1 MKLFQLITLKPK
13 ILPEFK
19 SIIIKRRV
27 LGPEK
32 IHTAIKLTSKSRSQ
46 VKKVSSQPLTPKSD
60 EHLISPYNLTPKSRK

>member
-32 IHTAIKLTSKSRSQ
+32 IHIVIKLTSKSRSQ
-46 VKKVSSQPLTPKSD
+46 VKKVSS
-60 EHLISPYNLTPKSRK
+60 

>member
-46 VKKVSSQPLTPKSD
+46 VKKVSP
-60 EHLISPYNLTPKSRK
+60 

>member
-27 LGPEK
+27 LGAEK
-32 IHTAIKLTSKSRSQ
+32 IHIAIKLTSKSRSQ
-46 VKKVSSQPLTPKSD
+46 VKKVSSKPSD
-60 EHLISPYNLTPKSRK
+60 P